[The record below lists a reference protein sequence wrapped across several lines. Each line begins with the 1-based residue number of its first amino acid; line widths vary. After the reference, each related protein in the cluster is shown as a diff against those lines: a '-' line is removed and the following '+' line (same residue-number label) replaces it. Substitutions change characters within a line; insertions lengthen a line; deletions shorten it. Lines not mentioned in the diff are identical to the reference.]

1 MKREN
6 KKKEITIEISL
17 YEYEERKKKK
27 RDMTHIY
34 DSIIQVME
42 TGI

>member
-17 YEYEERKKKK
+17 YEERKKEK